1 MTTTRR
7 RFVLGSMAAAGAGA
21 IAASGASGF
30 VNAAEA
36 AGAAGTPPAAP
47 GAAPKS
53 GGSEALLVPNPEH
66 PKPATI
72 DRLDQ
77 KWHQGRIT
85 RLKQRLNEEGLA
97 GILLTDR
104 WNIIY
109 FSGLWFTSTER
120 PFTLFVPAAADAPP
134 TFFHPSL
141 DRDLVG
147 TWWIKDTESY
157 FDFLHGEGAFPN
169 LGKVQMGGTVDL
181 TRWLLKGLKK
191 RGQSG
196 KALGVDFPITA
207 DLTEAVAEVL
217 PGTTLRK
224 AGAIGEKMRMVKT
237 AEEIALTQRAMNYW
251 SRIHAFTRDYI
262 LERGTDATD
271 FEVQMAAVR
280 YGTDL
285 IMKDLKRDGKPHTA
299 VGVEI
304 GIGVRTGIGTAY
316 PHPNQFHHNK
326 IKKGDALQVAG
337 VVTIA
342 GCGGELYRAY
352 QIEPWTDAR
361 EKMWQVHTNSCLI
374 QAEESAAGVTCSYV
388 AKRVHDYQV
397 KNGMAKYIYHRPA
410 HGQGWEGHQPPYI
423 ALGDH
428 TMLEEGMMFSNEPGL
443 YAPDLGFGYNHSD
456 VVLVGAKKGLQLAQV
471 PYTKEWC
478 TLKI

>member
-1 MTTTRR
+1 
-7 RFVLGSMAAAGAGA
+7 MAAAGAGA
-21 IAASGASGF
+21 LAATGAGSLASAATGGTPKPGAS
-30 VNAAEA
+30 EA
-36 AGAAGTPPAAP
+36 M
-47 GAAPKS
+47 
-53 GGSEALLVPNPEH
+53 LVANPDH
-66 PKPATI
+66 PKPATF

-77 KWHQGRIT
+77 KWHLARISKL
-85 RLKQRLNEEGLA
+85 RQRLNEEGLA
-97 GILLTDR
+97 GILLADR

-120 PFTLFVPAAADAPP
+120 PFTLFVSAANDTPP

-147 TWWIKDTESY
+147 SWWIKDTESY
-157 FDFLHGEGAFPN
+157 FDFQHGEGAFPN
-169 LGKVQMGGTVDL
+169 LGKVQMGATVDL
-181 TRWLLKGLKK
+181 DRWLLKGLKK
-191 RGQSG
+191 RGVGG
-196 KALGVDFPITA
+196 KPLGVDFPITA
-207 DLTEAVAEVL
+207 GWTAAVEEIL

-224 AGAIGEKMRMVKT
+224 AGAIGEKLRMVKT
-237 AEEIALTQRAMNYW
+237 PEEIALTQRAMNYF
-251 SRIHAFTRDYI
+251 SRIHAFARDYI
-262 LERGTDATD
+262 LEHGTDATD
-271 FEVQMAAVR
+271 FEVQSATVR

-285 IMKDLKRDGKPHTA
+285 VMRDIKRDGKPHTA
-299 VGVEI
+299 VGVQVD
-304 GIGVRTGIGTAY
+304 IGVRTGIGTAY
-316 PHPNQFHHNK
+316 PHPNQFHHNR

-337 VVTIA
+337 VVTIG
-342 GCGGELYRAY
+342 GCGGELYRGY
-352 QIEPWTDAR
+352 QVEPWTNER

-374 QAEESAAGVTCSYV
+374 QAEESAAGVTCSLV
-388 AKRVHDYQV
+388 AKKVHDYQV

-471 PYTKEWC
+471 PYSKEWC